1 MTKFIQWR
9 KSESKDFLGVA
20 HGNDWGDWLSVN
32 EKTPLEYI
40 DTAYFAYSTALMAEM
55 ARALG
60 KTNEASEYN
69 KLFSNIKTAFNK
81 KYAQPDAKLTVDTQ
95 TAYALALY
103 MDLLPQELRV
113 PAGERLA
120 KKIRDNETRMTT
132 GFIGTHVLLPAL
144 ASAGQV
150 DLAVQLLQSHK
161 FPSWG
166 YEVDQGA
173 TTIWERW
180 NSYTKEK
187 GFGGEQNASM
197 NSFAHYS
204 FGAVCE
210 WMFSRLAGIDT
221 EDAGYNHIIIH
232 PSPPSPDSNP
242 DHPPINWVRA
252 HYDSIHGRISSA
264 WKRTKAQ
271 FELEVSI
278 PANTIAKVYLP
289 ASEKA
294 VLTESGNTLSNAVGV
309 KLLRRDPNNAVLS
322 IESGTYHFVSK

>member
-9 KSESKDFLGVA
+9 LSESKIPGVV

-32 EKTPLEYI
+32 EKTPLDYI
-40 DTAYFAYSTALMAEM
+40 DTAYFAYSTKLMAEM

-60 KTNEASEYN
+60 KTNDASEYEN
-69 KLFSNIKTAFNK
+69 LFGKIKTAFNR
-81 KYAQPDAKLTVDTQ
+81 KYVQPEANLAIDTQ

-103 MDLLPQELRV
+103 KDLLPPELRSA
-113 PAGERLA
+113 AGERLA
-120 KKIRDNETRMTT
+120 KKIRDNEARMTT

-144 ASAGQV
+144 SSAGQN

-187 GFGGEQNASM
+187 GFGGEQNAWM

-210 WMFSRLAGIDT
+210 WMFSRLAGIDAK
-221 EDAGYNHIIIH
+221 DAGYNHLIIH
-232 PSPPSPDSNP
+232 PMPPSPDSNP
-242 DHPPINWVRA
+242 DQPPINWVRA
-252 HYDSIHGRISSA
+252 HYDSIHGRISSS
-264 WKRTKAQ
+264 WKRTMDR
-271 FELEVSI
+271 FELDVSI
-278 PANTIAKVYLP
+278 PANTTAKVNCP
-289 ASEKA
+289 PTSF
-294 VLTESGNTLSNAVGV
+294 TG
-309 KLLRRDPNNAVLS
+309 LRREMS
-322 IESGTYHFVSK
+322 R